1 MLTANVV
8 EVYELLKPKIGE
20 QETKSLLR
28 FIEDRTVFLV
38 RDEMAKGLATKED
51 VAALKEDIAAVKD
64 DIAAVKKDLARLEMA
79 TKEDVA
85 ALKEDIAAVK
95 DDIAAVK
102 KDLARLEMATKEDIA
117 RLEMATKEDLTRL
130 ERTTQE
136 EIVRL
141 DKKIIELNQE
151 VRNLEWRMRIYLV
164 AIGALIV
171 VTNPK
176 VLDLLGKLMGFAP

>member
-38 RDEMAKGLATKED
+38 RDEMAKGL
-51 VAALKEDIAAVKD
+51 
-64 DIAAVKKDLARLEMA
+64 A

>member
-79 TKEDVA
+79 TKED
-85 ALKEDIAAVK
+85 I
-95 DDIAAVK
+95 
-102 KDLARLEMATKEDIA
+102 ARLEMATKEDI
-117 RLEMATKEDLTRL
+117 TRL
-130 ERTTQE
+130 ERTTRE

>member
-95 DDIAAVK
+95 

-117 RLEMATKEDLTRL
+117 RLEMATKEDITRL
-130 ERTTQE
+130 ERTTRE

>member
-79 TKEDVA
+79 TKED
-85 ALKEDIAAVK
+85 I
-95 DDIAAVK
+95 
-102 KDLARLEMATKEDIA
+102 ARLEMATKEDI
-117 RLEMATKEDLTRL
+117 TRL
-130 ERTTQE
+130 ERTTRE

-176 VLDLLGKLMGFAP
+176 VLDLLGKLTGFAP